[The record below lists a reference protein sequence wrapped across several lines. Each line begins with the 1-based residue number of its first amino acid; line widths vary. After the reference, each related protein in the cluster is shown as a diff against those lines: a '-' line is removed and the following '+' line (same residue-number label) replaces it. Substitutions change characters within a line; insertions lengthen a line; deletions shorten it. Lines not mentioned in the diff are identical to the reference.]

1 MLPVRRQG
9 CLRGPAGELPPHGTG
24 GRKETGRVTG
34 RWGGR
39 VLRGRTAAPSGS
51 LCPGVAAH
59 RGPGPVQASGPS
71 RHAGTFPP
79 PPPQGGPAELGNRRR
94 FWLPRPQIT
103 GSPGRASA
111 AAALSPASPS
121 EGPHQGQP
129 TPPPPP
135 PPGSGPGERAP
146 GPARPAPPAAAAAAG
161 AHGRRARGPLTRA
174 HARTPPSSQ
183 APPPSP
189 AFPRRPIGSPPPGA
203 GQWGRR
209 AGLGGGEGGRAP
221 SCLRVRRGS
230 LAPPRQGLSG
240 GGSAGRPSRGR
251 ARPVCWARRPR
262 SCRPR
267 ALRAAPVLG
276 EGERAGCGCPLRAGC
291 GCPVGAGRGAKER
304 LRCRKK
310 ST

>member
-135 PPGSGPGERAP
+135 HRGAAPGSARPARP
-146 GPARPAPPAAAAAAG
+146 GPARSPRRRRRRRSPRPPRARAAHQGSRAYSSIFAGATAFARLPPPPDWLAAPRRRPMGTEGGTRRWGGRACAQLSARAPWLLGPAPPGAEWRRFCGAAVPGQGPPRLLGPAA
-161 AHGRRARGPLTRA
+161 PLL
-174 HARTPPSSQ
+174 PSS
-183 APPPSP
+183 
-189 AFPRRPIGSPPPGA
+189 GTA
-203 GQWGRR
+203 GC
-209 AGLGGGEGGRAP
+209 AGPWGGGEGWLWVP
-221 SCLRVRRGS
+221 SEGWLWVPRGS
-230 LAPPRQGLSG
+230 GSG
-240 GGSAGRPSRGR
+240 G
-251 ARPVCWARRPR
+251 
-262 SCRPR
+262 
-267 ALRAAPVLG
+267 
-276 EGERAGCGCPLRAGC
+276 
-291 GCPVGAGRGAKER
+291 
-304 LRCRKK
+304 
-310 ST
+310 